1 MQIASL
7 IAGLSAVALYLLC
20 FQLKSAKQI
29 IACKLV
35 SSILYVVQ
43 YLLLFAFVGAA
54 MDAAAFI
61 TSYFA
66 YKKDTPIVKKFKI
79 PIIVIS
85 NILILIVGLSLY
97 VNIFSLLPIAGV
109 MFESAASW
117 MKREKMIRIVS
128 IFAVP
133 CWFVYNL
140 VSGAY
145 GSAVGSIL
153 AFASIV
159 TSLARYS
166 AGEEQSV
173 SKSQLRTDGNSSDV
187 TVVPGSLI
195 KATAEAS
202 QMEES
207 PSE

>member
-54 MDAAAFI
+54 MDTAAFV

-153 AFASIV
+153 AFSSIII
-159 TSLARYS
+159 SLMRYS
-166 AGEEQSV
+166 ESENTAAQSTAL
-173 SKSQLRTDGNSSDV
+173 SATDTPQEDNSL
-187 TVVPGSLI
+187 P
-195 KATAEAS
+195 K
-202 QMEES
+202 
-207 PSE
+207 

>member
-61 TSYFA
+61 TSYLA

-140 VSGAY
+140 ISGAY
-145 GSAVGSIL
+145 GSAIGSIL
-153 AFASIV
+153 AFSSIII
-159 TSLARYS
+159 SLMRYS
-166 AGEEQSV
+166 ESENTADQSTAL
-173 SKSQLRTDGNSSDV
+173 SATDTPQEDNSL
-187 TVVPGSLI
+187 P
-195 KATAEAS
+195 E
-202 QMEES
+202 
-207 PSE
+207 

>member
-54 MDAAAFI
+54 MDTAAFI

-166 AGEEQSV
+166 ANDNKPSESV
-173 SKSQLRTDGNSSDV
+173 SAKSSGDNAPYDLVIPNEHARQ
-187 TVVPGSLI
+187 
-195 KATAEAS
+195 
-202 QMEES
+202 
-207 PSE
+207 